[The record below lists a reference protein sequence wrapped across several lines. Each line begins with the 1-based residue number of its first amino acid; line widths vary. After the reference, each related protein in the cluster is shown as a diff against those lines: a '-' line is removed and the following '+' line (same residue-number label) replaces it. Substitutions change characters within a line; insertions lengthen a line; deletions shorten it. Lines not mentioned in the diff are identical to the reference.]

1 MVHLSTLSFIGL
13 DTRSASALISAFND
27 TVAIYLWPHSTNT
40 GNLRVKEEQRLYCYC
55 FVP

>member
-1 MVHLSTLSFIGL
+1 MVHLSTLSLIGL